1 MVDGHISSSFF
12 PRTLWLLLFLSLGR
26 SALGW
31 CIVTFWGVR
40 CRRERERMNFWS
52 RSFSQIVPNWPRYLL
67 ILQRITSKHFIGFR
81 QWSAFVCVLLT
92 INRPGPPTTLIVFKR
107 ASSKYPA
114 VDSLRPSVCGEE
126 IERQQVV
133 SKPSDSTFPLL
144 YRSPSPPPPTYSIQT
159 QIGRKRGKSRKKGRK
174 KNDEPCD

>member
-1 MVDGHISSSFF
+1 M
-12 PRTLWLLLFLSLGR
+12 P
-26 SALGW
+26 
-31 CIVTFWGVR
+31 
-40 CRRERERMNFWS
+40 EREGEDEFLVAFLFPNCPKLTKIFVNSPTHFMQTFHRFPPMI
-52 RSFSQIVPNWPRYLL
+52 SFCI
-67 ILQRITSKHFIGFR
+67 
-81 QWSAFVCVLLT
+81 LLT

-144 YRSPSPPPPTYSIQT
+144 YRSPSPPPTTYSIQT
-159 QIGRKRGKSRKKGRK
+159 QIGRKRGKSEKMEGKV
-174 KNDEPCD
+174 